1 MFKNLKI
8 RTKMGLG
15 FGIMAVITL
24 GLSLIGVFNVNKIG
38 TSGELI
44 GTELVPMS
52 TQAQEIK
59 LLASQSHRK
68 FEEVIAGDQAESID
82 EVYSLLDQSIAGMDS
97 LVSISNN
104 VFGEEDSIGI
114 EVSGLVSEAKSSL
127 LAFQIAAEDRYQTM
141 LNGEEALAGSAADM
155 IADSQYDRFLVLMD
169 QSRLIIDSQVATSV
183 ESLISER
190 KTTVTLVIIAGVASL
205 VIAVFL
211 ALLISQLISRPIV
224 EFIKN
229 LQKVSD
235 GNLTVEVDVHSN
247 DEVGQASQALK
258 SMIEKLREVLSM
270 ITTAADNIGKSSYE
284 MSASSQTMSEG
295 ASEQASSTEEI
306 SSSMEEMAANID
318 QISSYAK
325 ETEKIAV
332 QGQSNISESN
342 QLVTRTYEAMKS
354 ITDKI
359 SIIGEIARQTNLL
372 ALNAAVEAA
381 RAGEHGRGFAVVAAE
396 IRRLAERSQS
406 AAAEIDEESALGV
419 EIAEQSGQLLTSTVP
434 EITKTAELVQ
444 EIAAASQEQSNGA
457 EQINSVIQNFNQV
470 VQQNAAVAEETAANA
485 DELKRQSEILKET
498 ITFFQLKKSDQKIDY
513 TPTRSK
519 TTSVSNDGGKGEN
532 GTGVEKSES
541 GASTGV
547 ELDLGDYNDDLDKDY
562 EKF

>member
-1 MFKNLKI
+1 
-8 RTKMGLG
+8 MGLG
-15 FGIMAVITL
+15 FGVMAVITV

-38 TSGELI
+38 SSGELI
-44 GTELVPMS
+44 GIELVPMS
-52 TQAQEIK
+52 NQAQEIK
-59 LLASQSHRK
+59 LLAAQAHRK
-68 FEEVIAGDQAESID
+68 FEEVIAGDQAEDIE
-82 EVYSLLDQSIAGMDS
+82 EVYAMLDKSVSGMDS
-97 LVSISNN
+97 LISMSNS

-114 EVSGLVSEAKSSL
+114 EVAGLATEARSSL
-127 LAFQIAAEDRYQTM
+127 LAFQIAAEDRYQAK
-141 LNGEEALAGSAADM
+141 LNGEDALAGSAADM
-155 IADSQYDRFLVLMD
+155 IADSQYDRFLALID
-169 QSRLIIDSQVATSV
+169 QSLDIINSQVNASV
-183 ESLISER
+183 ENLVSE
-190 KTTVTLVIIAGVASL
+190 KTTTVTLVIIAGIASL
-205 VIAVFL
+205 IIAVFL
-211 ALLISQLISRPIV
+211 AIVISQLISRPITN
-224 EFIKN
+224 FIEN
-229 LQKVSD
+229 LQTVSRGD
-235 GNLTVEVDVHSN
+235 LNLNVEVHST

-258 SMIEKLREVLSM
+258 SMISKLREVISM
-270 ITTAADNIGKSSYE
+270 ISTAADNIGKSSYE

-295 ASEQASSTEEI
+295 ASEQASSTEEV
-306 SSSMEEMAANID
+306 SSSMEEMAANIE

-332 QGQSNISESN
+332 QGESNISESN

-396 IRRLAERSQS
+396 IRRLAERSQA

-434 EITKTAELVQ
+434 EISKTTELVQ

-485 DELKRQSEILKET
+485 DELKRQSEVLKET
-498 ITFFQLKKSDQKIDY
+498 ITFFKL
-513 TPTRSK
+513 SK
-519 TTSVSNDGGKGEN
+519 TNQGFDLSPEKPEKANLPGAEDSHSNGAEQETPA
-532 GTGVEKSES
+532 TGSKEP
-541 GASTGV
+541 STGV